1 MKRIMF
7 VLPIL
12 AVCTLFSACGGGENV
27 TAKTDPVGL
36 KSEKVEKEGWE
47 NAFASQEN
55 YCMHAVIKAS
65 EGENEG
71 TMSETVI
78 DFCNDGERAFA
89 KMTAKG
95 GEESTF
101 EMQSYA
107 DLKEGTVWSR
117 TDDGDKWTEWDAETY
132 TSEQFAE
139 FFAPF
144 RAPDFA
150 RGQYADFSYSESE
163 NGYTMS
169 ATALSNSPNGVDE
182 YIASLLAGTPADLG
196 DVTAEKAVLKF
207 KDGKPCAFLFEATSP
222 EESEDAMREREDP
235 TLFDRF
241 PAFEVGLSRHGRM
254 PRILIRI
261 RPIPRTPLPKEAEV
275 PQKPALHIS
284 STQLFYN
291 YGKARVTLP
300 SDRPPLGEE

>member
-1 MKRIMF
+1 MKRIMC
-7 VLPIL
+7 VLPVL
-12 AVCTLFSACGGGENV
+12 AVCALLSACGGGGNV
-27 TAKTDPVGL
+27 TAKTDPVAL
-36 KSEKVEKEGWE
+36 KSEKVEEEGWE
-47 NAFASQEN
+47 LAFAPQEN

-65 EGENEG
+65 EGEDGATE
-71 TMSETVI
+71 SKTVI
-78 DFCNDGERAFA
+78 DFCNDGERAYA

-95 GEESTF
+95 GEEGTF

-117 TDDGDKWTEWDAETY
+117 TNDGDKWTEWDSETY

-139 FFAPF
+139 FFSPF

-150 RGQYADFSYSESE
+150 RDRFADFAYSESE

-169 ATALSNSPNGVDE
+169 EDALSNSREGVDE
-182 YIASLLAGTPADLG
+182 YIASLLAETPADLG
-196 DVTAEKAVLKF
+196 DATAEKAVLKF
-207 KDGKPCAFLFEATSP
+207 KDGKPSAFLFEATTP
-222 EESEDAMREREDP
+222 EESEETARGREELP
-235 TLFDRF
+235 LFERF
-241 PAFEVGLSRHGRM
+241 PAFEVSLSRHGRT

-261 RPIPRTPLPKEAEV
+261 RPIPRTPLPKETEV
-275 PQKPALHIS
+275 PQRPALHIS

-300 SDRPPLGEE
+300 ADLPPIGE